1 MIRGNVSISSSH
13 LISKILASNVHSYI
27 ILPLQ
32 LKSGSMKLAKLHMN
46 RAVSAIK
53 LSDGSFEDEDQLML
67 QSVRFAFRVH
77 QVEFYP

>member
-53 LSDGSFEDEDQLML
+53 SSDGSFEDEDQLML